1 MGKEYTKQHIVP
13 SCYIANFGANGNEG
27 RKSSIYY
34 YLKEK
39 GISGCGCAGDF
50 PVEGNYY
57 DIPELGENKKILE
70 LLFQKIETD
79 LSDLLKELICS
90 ITFEKK
96 DRKGCY
102 VDYPLSKRQALSAQ
116 FAMQIQ
122 RTNLL
127 RKQFEYIYDQLKA
140 HVPCGSIPDYD
151 KSDYKRLQNTQ
162 ILSFDLAHFYANIF
176 NDKKWVIIVNHTEL
190 PFLTSDN
197 PLIAVNH
204 GKNVHVS
211 AASDDLTYYIPISP
225 LFAIEMYPKSV
236 KWNDLFCFDEY
247 DVKNIALYN
256 MYIERECTR
265 MLFSNKDF
273 GFIKELLDKEL
284 S

>member
-90 ITFEKK
+90 IAFEKK
-96 DRKGCY
+96 DRNGCY

-151 KSDYKRLQNTQ
+151 KVDFKRLQNTQ
-162 ILSFDLAHFYANIF
+162 ILSFDLAHFYANMF

-197 PLIAVNH
+197 PLIAINH
-204 GKNVHVS
+204 VKNVHVS

-247 DVKNIALYN
+247 DIKNIALYN

>member
-151 KSDYKRLQNTQ
+151 KADFKRLQNTQ
-162 ILSFDLAHFYANIF
+162 ILSFDLAHFYANMF

-197 PLIAVNH
+197 PLIAINH

-211 AASDDLTYYIPISP
+211 AVSDDLTYYIPISP

-247 DVKNIALYN
+247 DIKNIALYN